1 MKRTSITKLLTT
13 AMAVVMTAS
22 LPMGVHAYSI
32 TLPADTAA
40 IPYFE
45 GGQWPSRGFSW
56 QTTNN
61 DDGTI
66 TTTAPDTV
74 DGLSLK
80 LMPLTPEETKQL
92 NNNSFD
98 YANFFKNHNLP
109 LPEFFKRMAAS
120 TAASAKPSDSSGSS
134 NAHVH
139 DYAWVRSTD
148 ATENTDAVLEYR
160 CRACGDIAAYK
171 SVDNSAYAL
180 FLKDAA
186 EEIKDAAANA
196 VVKIDT
202 VKWLSLDKAV
212 VDAFDARK
220 DVTLKITYTQKGER
234 KALEIPAGTD
244 LSSLLDENGYIG
256 FSLLAEHYAV
266 PYVYGKN

>member
-1 MKRTSITKLLTT
+1 
-13 AMAVVMTAS
+13 MAVAMTAS
-22 LPMGVHAYSI
+22 LPMGVHANTVTYPADGNYVYFYKSENNHTSAKETKAFINSIAQKQNSDGSTTVTAYDKVGNTEFILVPLTKDEI
-32 TLPADTAA
+32 TLSSKDSNAFWKILEEYGSGKL
-40 IPYFE
+40 IPYD
-45 GGQWPSRGFSW
+45 S
-56 QTTNN
+56 
-61 DDGTI
+61 TI
-66 TTTAPDTV
+66 SKA
-74 DGLSLK
+74 
-80 LMPLTPEETKQL
+80 
-92 NNNSFD
+92 NSSSQ
-98 YANFFKNHNLP
+98 K
-109 LPEFFKRMAAS
+109 S
-120 TAASAKPSDSSGSS
+120 TGSTSSS
-134 NAHVH
+134 AHVH

-256 FSLLAEHYAV
+256 FSRLAEHYAV